1 MAFGMLAFQELCV
14 RCMTMSKSK
23 HYNAFI
29 SYRHSK
35 LDSSVAISLHRKLE
49 RFKLPTNLRKDY
61 PKDKWKIERV
71 FRDED
76 ELPLADNLSD
86 PIEEALKN
94 SDFLIV
100 ICTPRLPESKWC
112 AKEIETFKKLHGQDH
127 ILAVLAE
134 GEPEDS
140 FPEAICYKEIEKV
153 DENGNRTVE
162 RVSIEPLAAD
172 ARSDDPRKRNK
183 MLDDAVLRMAAPMYG
198 LGYDDLKQRHREQR
212 IKRIAAASA
221 LAAGVFFIFGMVC
234 MVLGLKINAQKNLI
248 AEQHVKLEEQY
259 REEQIKYAESM
270 AVVTDTLLKEGLRQ
284 DAVYAVRNAM
294 PDSMSDVNIP
304 YVPSTQYA
312 LCKALGKYTMYNYVP
327 VGKEELPENDD
338 FWNDP
343 GEYRSLES
351 SLADQYVIMAEERED
366 SKVII
371 LTSSCRLYLYD
382 PAENLLLDY
391 TYTWF
396 SDPPTEYVLG
406 AALKEGKLYIW
417 FSDAD
422 YMAVYEWIGIE
433 DYEKAGAISY
443 EERREKIGTRIEDG
457 EEVISDDGKYIMT
470 TGPNHTLVLKNAKTK
485 EISKTL
491 YDMRGGYT
499 GLKELPGID
508 GYMLV
513 SDGKYSYQLDQ
524 ELNIIA
530 EVPYYY
536 DYDAGKKAFLQYN
549 YVSEAKNY
557 DLYSVKAVSYDELI
571 KEADDLISGYKPSEE
586 VQERYGIK

>member
-1 MAFGMLAFQELCV
+1 MN
-14 RCMTMSKSK
+14 KSK

-29 SYRHSK
+29 SYRHSQ

-49 RFKLPTNLRKDY
+49 RFRLPTNLRKDY

-140 FPEAICYKEIEKV
+140 FPEAICYKEVEKV

-172 ARSDDPRKRNK
+172 ARSDDPRKRSK

-221 LAAGVFFIFGMVC
+221 LAAGVFFIFGLVC
-234 MVLGLKINAQKNLI
+234 MILGLKINSQKNLI
-248 AEQHVKLEEQY
+248 AEQHVKLEKQY

-284 DAVYAVRNAM
+284 DAVYAARDAM
-294 PDSMSDVNIP
+294 PDSMSDENVP

-327 VGKEELPENDD
+327 VGKEKLPENDD

-351 SLADQYVIMAEERED
+351 SLADQYVIMAEERDD

-406 AALKEGKLYIW
+406 ASLQDDKLYIW

-433 DYEKAGAISY
+433 DYEKAGSISY
-443 EERREKIGTRIEDG
+443 EERREKIGTRIDDG
-457 EEVISDDGKYIMT
+457 EEVVSDDGKYIMT
-470 TGPNHTLVLKNAKTK
+470 TGPNHTLVLKDAETK
-485 EISKTL
+485 EITKTL

-499 GLKELPGID
+499 ALKELPGIG

-524 ELNIIA
+524 DLNIIA

-536 DYDAGKKAFLQYN
+536 DYDAGQKAFLQYN

-571 KEADDLISGYKPSEE
+571 KDADDLLSDYKPSEE